1 VASPHRSGGPVAA
14 IDCGTNST
22 RLLIADQDGA
32 SLAREMRITRLGQG
46 VDATGRLSDEAIG
59 RTVSV
64 LTEFRQSMDDHGVSA
79 ARLIATSA
87 VRDAENGSEFLD
99 QATKVVGVPAERL
112 TGNEEG
118 RLAFRGATFDLA
130 PGPDADLVVDIGGG
144 STELVTELAGSIA
157 AFSMDIGCV
166 RVTERFLRHDPP
178 EVAEIAKAREYID
191 QQISGAIEQVP
202 ELRQARGRLIG
213 LAGTVSTLAALEQKL
228 TVYERDALHHAT
240 LIADAVDRW
249 CLQMAGDASSVR
261 AEYPGMLDGRQD
273 ILLGGALIL
282 KQVMEEFAF
291 EACLVS
297 ESDILD
303 GLVLSLLGS

>member
-1 VASPHRSGGPVAA
+1 
-14 IDCGTNST
+14 
-22 RLLIADQDGA
+22 
-32 SLAREMRITRLGQG
+32 MRITRLGQG

-59 RTVSV
+59 RTVQV
-64 LTEFRQSMDDHGVSA
+64 LTDFRQSMDAHDVAA

-99 QATKVVGVPAERL
+99 RATKVIGVPAERL
-112 TGNEEG
+112 TGDNEG
-118 RLAFRGATFDLA
+118 RLAFRGATYDLA
-130 PGPDADLVVDIGGG
+130 PGPEADLVVDIGGG

-157 AFSMDIGCV
+157 AYSMDIGCV

-178 EVAEIAKAREYID
+178 EAAEITKAREYIN
-191 QQISGAIEQVP
+191 QQISRALEQAP
-202 ELRQARGRLIG
+202 ELVQATGRLIG

-228 TVYERDALHHAT
+228 TVYEREALHHAMLT
-240 LIADAVDRW
+240 ADAVDRW
-249 CLQMAGDASSVR
+249 CLQMSGDASSVR

-273 ILLGGALIL
+273 VLLGGALIL
-282 KQVMEEFAF
+282 KQVMEKFAF
-291 EACLVS
+291 ETCLIS